1 MQRKIT
7 LQIYMVLHKQFHV
20 GFNSAVLQSANSWWR
35 KDRYKALSKFLKD
48 KDIFASSEEGKK

>member
-1 MQRKIT
+1 
-7 LQIYMVLHKQFHV
+7 MVLHKQFHV
-20 GFNSAVLQSANSWWR
+20 DFNSAVLQSANSWWR